1 MVDII
6 ETIKRSIHTAFINPV
21 RFTNRAIKIF
31 ANPVIIFPY
40 TVRRRD
46 SVIKYIAGN
55 LQRLI

>member
-1 MVDII
+1 MVLIAKTVEGPNI
-6 ETIKRSIHTAFINPV
+6 AFINPV
-21 RFTNRAIKIF
+21 GFTHRAIKIF